1 MAFAENE
8 EFELAMD
15 YRRKI
20 EMLQRLGTKRITA
33 MPREV
38 DADVWAFTS
47 NGLYAAAGILVI
59 RGGMMQGA
67 RTFTPEEGAGDR
79 GEGILSF
86 LTQYYTAH
94 AFPHELILDEETDDA
109 LLAAFARKQTGRG
122 LEITRPKLGVKRE
135 LLDMAARN
143 VKEYLEKSVSAIEH
157 KNDMTV
163 NACARLQT
171 LLSLSKYPKRM
182 ECYDIS
188 NISGVDK
195 VGSMVVFTDGEADK
209 YAYRRFKIK
218 TVEGAD
224 DFASLKEVLL
234 RRLSKLGTAEEE
246 RFPKPQLIVID
257 GGKGQLSAVKEIFDE
272 LGIKDIDLVSL
283 AKREE
288 EVFTLASEESV
299 RIDRRDYALKTLQ
312 RIRDEAHRFAITY
325 FRSLHSKRNLASV
338 LDEIEGIGKN
348 KRIALMEKFGTIGK
362 MMSASEEELAQTEGI
377 GKELAARIKHYF
389 EEKL

>member
-1 MAFAENE
+1 MMAFAENE

-122 LEITRPKLGVKRE
+122 LEITRPSW
-135 LLDMAARN
+135 A
-143 VKEYLEKSVSAIEH
+143 
-157 KNDMTV
+157 
-163 NACARLQT
+163 
-171 LLSLSKYPKRM
+171 
-182 ECYDIS
+182 
-188 NISGVDK
+188 
-195 VGSMVVFTDGEADK
+195 
-209 YAYRRFKIK
+209 
-218 TVEGAD
+218 
-224 DFASLKEVLL
+224 
-234 RRLSKLGTAEEE
+234 
-246 RFPKPQLIVID
+246 
-257 GGKGQLSAVKEIFDE
+257 
-272 LGIKDIDLVSL
+272 
-283 AKREE
+283 
-288 EVFTLASEESV
+288 
-299 RIDRRDYALKTLQ
+299 
-312 RIRDEAHRFAITY
+312 
-325 FRSLHSKRNLASV
+325 
-338 LDEIEGIGKN
+338 
-348 KRIALMEKFGTIGK
+348 
-362 MMSASEEELAQTEGI
+362 
-377 GKELAARIKHYF
+377 
-389 EEKL
+389 